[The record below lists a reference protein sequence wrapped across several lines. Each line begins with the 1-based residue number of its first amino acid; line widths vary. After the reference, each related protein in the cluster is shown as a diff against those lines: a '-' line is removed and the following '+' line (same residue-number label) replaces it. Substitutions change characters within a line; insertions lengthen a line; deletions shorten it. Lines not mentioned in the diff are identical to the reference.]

1 MDIEKISNLPS
12 WRIGDFVFT
21 FEQLER
27 LYYAI
32 GSELLDV
39 AVENGDFDTD
49 PPDLY
54 NKDLDPPDTSF
65 GRP

>member
-1 MDIEKISNLPS
+1 MIEKISNLPS

-49 PPDLY
+49 PPDQH
-54 NKDLDPPDTSF
+54 NISVEGKDH
-65 GRP
+65 

>member
-1 MDIEKISNLPS
+1 MIEKISNLPS

-49 PPDLY
+49 PPDQY
-54 NKDLDPPDTSF
+54 NISVEGKDH
-65 GRP
+65 

>member
-1 MDIEKISNLPS
+1 MIEKISNLPS

-49 PPDLY
+49 PPDLH
-54 NKDLDPPDTSF
+54 NRVEGDEV
-65 GRP
+65 